1 MKCRICGAKLK
12 KDGDICNVCYKEFQE
27 EEDLKKD
34 TNQKL
39 CIKRKY
45 LISYEI
51 IKRLEL
57 IIVFTLALLLCIF
70 SGGILE
76 GLAVIVIGILII
88 GTILAYSKRAAIGTK
103 IIFYEKKVVFIKKY
117 LFFNEEK
124 TIKYSDIRDVTYFQT
139 LRQKKFKL
147 GDLCIYTKE
156 AIPGLGYFNGCHISN
171 IENVNETLSQIAQIV
186 KTIEE

>member
-12 KDGDICNVCYKEFQE
+12 KDGDICNICYKEFQE

-39 CIKRKY
+39 CVKRKY

-51 IKRLEL
+51 TKRLEL
-57 IIVFTLALLLCIF
+57 IIVFILALLLCLL

-76 GLAVIVIGILII
+76 GLAVIAVGILVIGLF
-88 GTILAYSKRAAIGTK
+88 LAYSKRAAMGTQ

-139 LRQKKFKL
+139 FRQKKFKL

-156 AIPGLGYFNGCHISN
+156 TIPGLGYFNGCHISN
-171 IENVNETLSQIAQIV
+171 IENTDEVLSQIVQLV
-186 KTIEE
+186 GPIEE